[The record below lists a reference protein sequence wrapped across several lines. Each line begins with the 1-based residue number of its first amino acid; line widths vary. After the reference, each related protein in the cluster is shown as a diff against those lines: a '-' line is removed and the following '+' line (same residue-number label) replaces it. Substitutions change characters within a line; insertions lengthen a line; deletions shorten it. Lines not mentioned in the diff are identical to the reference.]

1 MKRGPRAPGLMG
13 LHRCRRGPTASG
25 RVRLWASAWAWAWV
39 FCAGLALAESH
50 AWAQGGAGPTAASPA
65 LPSDLAIVSASQWGS
80 EPPPQTVYRSRPH
93 GVITGLTVH
102 HQGETWQ
109 AGADVA
115 AYLRRLQ
122 QWSRRER
129 AWVDV
134 PYHYIVS
141 PEGQVY
147 AGRGL
152 HWAGDSNTPYDTTG
166 QVQVMLLGNFEHQQ
180 PSAAQLQATAQ
191 LLGQLM
197 AAYGLAP
204 QHIVGHRHHSHQT
217 VCPGAHL
224 MSVFEDLRAQATAMR
239 ATLVPR

>member
-1 MKRGPRAPGLMG
+1 MKRGPWLLGLVG
-13 LHRCRRGPTASG
+13 LCRSC
-25 RVRLWASAWAWAWV
+25 SALL
-39 FCAGLALAESH
+39 AGLTALALDPALPR
-50 AWAQGGAGPTAASPA
+50 AWAQVDMGLGAYATATPLVLNIIGAQ
-65 LPSDLAIVSASQWGS
+65 QWGS
-80 EPPPQTVYRSRPH
+80 EPPPQAAYRSREH

-109 AGADVA
+109 TGADVA

-152 HWAGDSNTPYDTTG
+152 QWAGDSNTDYDTAG

-197 AAYGLAP
+197 AVYGLAP
-204 QHIVGHRHHSHQT
+204 QHIVGHRHHSNQT